1 MIKPTSLLRK
11 SWTCMFLAIRLLTLI
26 AFTAH
31 AVLGCCL
38 SHGSCMRE
46 QVAVL
51 NEHVCEHHDH
61 QCDSHKHEHQEDESH
76 ANRASE
82 SAFSLAVSCVS
93 CPLGCHEHSR
103 HCNDATCVFGV
114 IGSAT
119 TLSDLQF
126 AADAIW
132 IDASVDFWLLAAS
145 RTDFVVEQLDGPPS
159 SPHSRALLQVWII

>member
-1 MIKPTSLLRK
+1 MIKPSSLLRK

-51 NEHVCEHHDH
+51 NDHACDHHDH
-61 QCDSHKHEHQEDESH
+61 QCDSHGHEEDESH
-76 ANRASE
+76 DNQASE
-82 SAFSLAVSCVS
+82 SVFSSAASCVP
-93 CPLGCHEHSR
+93 CPFGSHDHSR
-103 HCNDATCVFGV
+103 HCDDATCVFGV
-114 IGSAT
+114 VGSPT

-132 IDASVDFWLLAAS
+132 IDESVDFWHLAS
-145 RTDFVVEQLDGPPS
+145 RRTDFVVEQLDGPPS
-159 SPHSRALLQVWII
+159 SPRIRALLQVWII